1 MHTFGRQTGR
11 TDDTASLAAAR
22 SAPTQHRRR
31 RTGSKPKMR
40 TMRSTTVLTAAVLT
54 AALATASPAQHNRPQ
69 PITPEPLADSDS
81 SLARADIRPQPQ
93 AHDREETGRIISN
106 GPTRREIPDEQVILA
121 FDDVSV
127 MDTIEFIV
135 KTTGKVVM
143 PLQPGALKGRK
154 ISLINDSP
162 ISRAQA
168 LDLLFQAFKLN
179 GIGVIERDDII
190 IIDTLDNIHRTQ
202 FTPVLNAQVDI
213 MNRTDVGVVVM
224 KIFSLTEAPAADIA
238 EHIDTLYQLGDKL
251 AVDPNS
257 NQVVVIGDIGL
268 QQQVQRLI
276 DELDAT
282 WINAETRTF
291 RLRYADAGQVADN
304 IYDLFESD
312 GSTSTGASRPRT
324 RTRNPRQAPQQ
335 SQVPGVGPGPTVEL
349 RVTVSS
355 QNNSL
360 TVQAAPT
367 IVRDIDRLIDTE
379 WDLPREPGTS
389 KIYTL
394 KYTDCIKVRDLL
406 RDLIGSGGGGSTGRR
421 PAGTP
426 GGAQGRT
433 DVSDQLGG
441 VYQIEAYPDSQ
452 SLVVLSKTT
461 ESLDYLDYVV
471 QSLDQPS
478 DVALP
483 QVIPLKHANAVDLAQ
498 EVNVLLST
506 GGNVTLTQ
514 PDSGLS
520 GEGVEGFGS
529 DSGGAGAGG
538 QVGGAQ
544 TAGQI
549 NFPWQRG
556 QQPEGQTPESS
567 LIGKTRVVPI
577 VRQNA
582 LAVLSPPAYRESVYN
597 MIIDL
602 DQPGRQVM
610 ISAIIAE
617 VELGSDFALGLRVS
631 NSGEILGGGNPDNR
645 IGGSFNTSA
654 EETGFLDSL
663 FDTSVLD
670 VSVNI
675 NAVIQ
680 ALDEITTVRI
690 LQQPRVFTAD
700 NQEAQF
706 FDGQDFP
713 FLTNTQTTDQGTVN
727 ESTEYRPVGIFLNVR
742 PRITAQRDIDLDV
755 YLELSSIVPGQTQ
768 FGSAI
773 VDRRTTISRVVLKDK
788 QTVVLSGILTDR
800 ESQITRK
807 VPFFGDIPVIGELF
821 KSRENS
827 KTTTELIAFITPHVV
842 DRPEALSDF
851 AETDTRRLDD
861 ISKPLDQQ
869 DPDSNSPRAI
879 RERLLPPDVKR
890 EYDVNE
896 PEEAQPKVDS

>member
-1 MHTFGRQTGR
+1 MHTYSRQSGQRHTPADL
-11 TDDTASLAAAR
+11 TDVPAV
-22 SAPTQHRRR
+22 QVKHRRR
-31 RTGSKPKMR
+31 RPGSNVKMKI
-40 TMRSTTVLTAAVLT
+40 MRQMTICTAVALTAMLAPC
-54 AALATASPAQHNRPQ
+54 ALGQSNRP
-69 PITPEPLADSDS
+69 EPAVPQASTVNDRP
-81 SLARADIRPQPQ
+81 LARADIRPEPQ
-93 AHDREETGRIISN
+93 SRDLIRRAPTN
-106 GPTRREIPDEQVILA
+106 GPSRREIPDEQVILA

-143 PLQPGALKGRK
+143 PLQPSALKGRK
-154 ISLINDSP
+154 ISLINDKP
-162 ISRAQA
+162 ISRAEA
-168 LDLLFQAFKLN
+168 LDLLFRSFRLN
-179 GIGVIERDDII
+179 GIGVIEHDDII
-190 IIDTLDNIHRTQ
+190 IIDTLDNIHRIPNM
-202 FTPVLNAQVDI
+202 PVYNANVDI
-213 MNRTDVGVVVM
+213 MDRSDVGVIAM
-224 KIFSLTEAPAADIA
+224 KIFALQEAQAEDIS
-238 EHIDTLYQLGDKL
+238 EQIETLFQLGEKMT
-251 AVDPNS
+251 VDTNS
-257 NQVVVIGDIGL
+257 NQIVVIGDIGL
-268 QQQVQRLI
+268 QQQIQRII
-276 DELDAT
+276 DELDNT
-282 WINAETRTF
+282 FIAEVTRTF
-291 RLRYADAGQVADN
+291 RLRYADAGEVSDN

-312 GSTSTGASRPRT
+312 GSSGAGRQQRTPRN
-324 RTRNPRQAPQQ
+324 RNPRQQTPT
-335 SQVPGVGPGPTVEL
+335 VPGVGPGPTVEL
-349 RVTVSS
+349 RVTVSG

-360 TVQAAPT
+360 TVQAAP
-367 IVRDIDRLIDTE
+367 VVMQKIDHLIDTE
-379 WDLPREPGTS
+379 WDLPRQPGTS

-394 KYTDCIKVRDLL
+394 QYTDPLKVRDLL
-406 RDLIGSGGGGSTGRR
+406 RDLIGSGGSSSGGSRR
-421 PAGTP
+421 AGTP

-461 ESLDYLDYVV
+461 ESLDYLDHIVT
-471 QSLDQPS
+471 SLDQPS

-498 EVNVLLST
+498 EVNVLMST
-506 GGNVTLTQ
+506 GGNVTLNE
-514 PDSGLS
+514 PESGLT
-520 GEGVEGFGS
+520 GEGVDSFGS
-529 DSGGAGAGG
+529 DSANAGGGAT
-538 QVGGAQ
+538 GGAQ

-556 QQPEGQTPESS
+556 QQNEDQTPESS

-582 LAVLSPPAYRESVYN
+582 LAVLAPPAYREAIFN
-597 MIIDL
+597 MITDL

-617 VELGSDFALGLRVS
+617 VELSNDLALGLRVS
-631 NSGEILGGGNPDNR
+631 NSGDILGGGNPDNR
-645 IGGSFNTSA
+645 IGGNFSTTAS
-654 EETGFLDSL
+654 ETGFLDSL

-670 VSVNI
+670 VNVNI
-675 NAVIQ
+675 NAVLQ
-680 ALDEITTVRI
+680 ALEEVTNVRI

-755 YLELSSIVPGQTQ
+755 NLELSSIVPGQTQ

-773 VDRRTTISRVVLKDK
+773 VDRRTTTTRIVLRDQ
-788 QTVVLSGILTDR
+788 QTIVLSGILTDR

-807 VPFFGDIPVIGELF
+807 VPFFGDIPIIGELF

-842 DRPEALSDF
+842 DNPDALAEFS
-851 AETDTRRLDD
+851 ETDTQRLDE

-869 DPDSNSPRAI
+869 DPDANSTESI
-879 RERLLPPDVKR
+879 RKRLLPPDVRRK
-890 EYDVNE
+890 EDELYEVEKTE
-896 PEEAQPKVDS
+896 PKADT